1 MPALVWKPEYPA
13 ITVAD
18 FFREGQRSLSLSWEA
33 NEESASRNPIR
44 EIAPNRPGLALAG
57 FTKYFAS
64 RRIQVLGLAEMN
76 YLRSLS
82 HRQCIRVLAG
92 LVRAKSTIPAVV
104 LARGRH
110 LPAYVRSFVEAT
122 RVPVLRTPLV
132 TGEFVT
138 AATVLME
145 RMTAPRIRVAG
156 TMLEI
161 KGVGVLLEGAPG
173 IGKSEIALALIE
185 RGHSLVADDTTLLR
199 RTGPDEFTGEAVEIT
214 KSYMEIRGIGLIS
227 VPSLFGIGALR
238 DHMHLDLIIH
248 MQRPQDGD
256 DDLDRT
262 GLDSKTRDV
271 LGVKIPLITVPV
283 AAGRDLTHVVEVAAL
298 NQRLRATGYDAATAL
313 DERLMHRLSAPEPD
327 KR

>member
-18 FFREGQRSLSLSWEA
+18 FFREGQRSLQLSWEA
-33 NEESASRNPIR
+33 NEAFASHHRIR

-57 FTKYFAS
+57 FVKYFAS
-64 RRIQVLGLAEMN
+64 RRIQVLGLAEIT
-76 YLRSLS
+76 YLKSVSHAKCISL
-82 HRQCIRVLAG
+82 LAG
-92 LVRAKSTIPAVV
+92 LARAKSAVPAVV
-104 LARGRH
+104 LTRGRR
-110 LPAYVRSFVEAT
+110 LPAYLRPFVEST
-122 RVPVLRTPLV
+122 RVPVLRTPMV
-132 TGEFVT
+132 TGEFIT

-161 KGVGVLLEGAPG
+161 KGVGVLLEGPPG

-199 RTGPDEFTGEAVEIT
+199 RSGPDEITGEAIDIT

-227 VPSLFGIGALR
+227 VPSLFGIGSLR
-238 DHMHLDLIIH
+238 ENMHLDLIIH
-248 MQRPQDGD
+248 MQRPQDG

-271 LGVKIPLITVPV
+271 LGVKIPIITVPV

-313 DERLMHRLSAPEPD
+313 DDRLMRRLAAPEPEI
-327 KR
+327 R